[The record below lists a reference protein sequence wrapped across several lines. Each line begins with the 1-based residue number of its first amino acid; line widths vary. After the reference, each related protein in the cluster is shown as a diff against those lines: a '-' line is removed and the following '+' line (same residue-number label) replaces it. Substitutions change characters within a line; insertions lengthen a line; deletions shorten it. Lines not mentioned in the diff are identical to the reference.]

1 MKRRAAGIGDP
12 GCVKRIVTVERYPAA
27 IELWKTSRI
36 RLPPMGMRSW
46 TACDSARM
54 HDSEGVAQTVPLF
67 FASQMFEEEE
77 EDLAE
82 LLSID
87 GRRFS

>member
-1 MKRRAAGIGDP
+1 
-12 GCVKRIVTVERYPAA
+12 
-27 IELWKTSRI
+27 
-36 RLPPMGMRSW
+36 
-46 TACDSARM
+46 M

-77 EDLAE
+77 EEDLAE
-82 LLSID
+82 LLSIE